1 MKRIVT
7 LLIALAFI
15 VGLFS
20 VPSSRAVAQ
29 EVEMN
34 GSIDLIIQTDG
45 PTSALIDKIEAVGG
59 TVKYAYRNIPAV
71 AVSIPATKVA
81 EVIDFQGV
89 TRYEKDKLVYPS
101 VEKDTSGPTSYAV
114 KDMKGIKVKAV
125 DPSAI
130 KPKIQPLGYANF
142 MYTGAD
148 QIWEATGFGEG
159 SVVAVVDTGTVP
171 NVCLEHAVIG
181 APGYPD
187 GYNATGDGVPATDP
201 NNHWHGTHVGG
212 VIASACSLDFSDD
225 PSDPLYQAVAAYLPW
240 PVDFVPIYGEAPS
253 AQLYPVKVFPQ
264 DGGGSPTSVIL
275 DGLDHVLSL
284 KVDKLLDVDVV
295 NMSLSGGAVYDE
307 GDAYDVMLKAFYKNQ
322 IFVVSSASNDGPTPN
337 SIGSPATTKVSLAV
351 GALDYAP
358 SSRVLYE
365 YLGLTYGMGAGQ
377 GLVMRPT
384 DEVRVT
390 NFSSRGPLR
399 TGHLGLD
406 ISALGLWNFQAGPN
420 NEIRWAGGTSFSSP
434 TVAGVAALL
443 NAWKEARTGGDTG
456 VYNLRAALLLGA
468 DPDVVGESWQAPVDQ
483 GFGTL
488 DAVGAFEHLRTRDL
502 AITYPLKVGKL
513 TANVM
518 GDAMRGQVETY
529 ETEAFTLNAS
539 EKFDA
544 VFKISPFTSKVNIEI
559 FDIVTADN
567 SAYAFWPNSLEVH
580 VQDARS
586 TGVESALGLYWY
598 PYAYGDAF
606 NIEVEDGPWTVDGSE
621 AYYAPMLPG
630 LMKVTLIG
638 DYSNEASVSFK
649 MRVTRENFKP
659 ALHGRVAEADIN
671 MGDTFV
677 VPVEIP
683 ENTDKATF
691 DLTFRRNWTKFP
703 TSDIDMLLFDPEFNL
718 AATDGASL
726 NAPERSVIS
735 EPMAGTW
742 YVYIDGFEMY
752 WPDHFKL
759 FMNLETGEPYP
770 AP

>member
-7 LLIALAFI
+7 LVIALAFI

-34 GSIDLIIQTDG
+34 GSVDLIIQTDG
-45 PTSALIDKIEAVGG
+45 PTSALVDKIEAVGG

-71 AVSIPATKVA
+71 AASIPAAKVA
-81 EVIDFQGV
+81 EVISFQGV
-89 TRYEKDKLVYPS
+89 TRYEKDKMVYPS
-101 VEKDTSGPTSYAV
+101 VEKDTIGPTSYAV

-125 DPSAI
+125 DPSAT
-130 KPKIQPLGYANF
+130 KPRIQPLGYANF

-148 QIWEATGFGEG
+148 QIWEATGYGEG

-201 NNHWHGTHVGG
+201 SNHWHGTHVGG

-225 PSDPLYQAVAAYLPW
+225 PSDPLYQAIAAYLPW
-240 PVDFVPIYGEAPS
+240 PVDFVPIYGEAPA

-284 KVDKLLDVDVV
+284 KVDELLDVDVV
-295 NMSLSGGAVYDE
+295 NMSLSGGSVYDE

-488 DAVGAFEHLRTRDL
+488 DAIGAFEHLRTRDL

-518 GDAMRGQVETY
+518 GDAVRGQVETY
-529 ETEAFTLNAS
+529 ETEAITLNAS
-539 EKFDA
+539 EKLDA

-606 NIEVEDGPWTVDGSE
+606 TIEVEDGPWSVDGSE

-638 DYSNEASVSFK
+638 DYSNEAPVSFK

-659 ALHGRVAEADIN
+659 LLHGLVAEADIK

-752 WPDHFKL
+752 RPDHFKL